1 MFSSFAVAELSAC
14 SDVCV
19 PQQCKSYYSE
29 KGPQCQHIFSN
40 IFNYFLESVIF
51 PVFTAYTGIANRSD
65 SAKSD
70 SFFQNAVSNYKI
82 FGRGDLNIFI
92 GCPEQFYGLVKQGFH
107 CHGIIRD
114 LNSLCTQLFF
124 FLDKPAVCLP
134 DQGRLKYLGGLHH
147 PDEIPSGG

>member
-70 SFFQNAVSNYKI
+70 SFSKMPSAITRSSGVVILI
-82 FGRGDLNIFI
+82 F
-92 GCPEQFYGLVKQGFH
+92 
-107 CHGIIRD
+107 
-114 LNSLCTQLFF
+114 S
-124 FLDKPAVCLP
+124 
-134 DQGRLKYLGGLHH
+134 
-147 PDEIPSGG
+147 